1 MKGINAMAKPATT
14 DSKELAAIT
23 VNDKGAPVIAAA
35 NFKVQQIAMDYQ
47 KLGNDVAKIQ
57 KQHPFLTKAQIKA
70 AISYYLAHKEL
81 FDAKIEESIKQY
93 EEVHRDSADSPI
105 RQKIR
110 AQREAS

>member
-1 MKGINAMAKPATT
+1 MARHAKS
-14 DSKELAAIT
+14 DSKKPTVIT

-47 KLGNDVAKIQ
+47 KLGNDVARIQ
-57 KQHPFLTKAQIKA
+57 KQHQFLTKAQIQA

-93 EEVHRDSADSPI
+93 EELHRDSAGSPI

-110 AQREAS
+110 AQRESR